1 MKSAEDFRNAFGSA
15 DVRFELAVQNTLED
29 LQRQEEKTEQGWKRR
44 YLFPAIAA
52 IMIMMLG
59 IGIAASNGRWGVLNW
74 LSENRGES
82 TGQQTVSETAEPFM
96 APIDMEYAT
105 ITVREA
111 QNDGYG
117 MYLSVAFTPKE
128 KGVLA
133 FNWSINPFKDGPEVM
148 GFTPDQKGQTLAEWA
163 VQHGYHQLIRIVLGS
178 MPEPSI
184 PKELKTIEER
194 AAYLDEL
201 GVPYRKTAAGW
212 IVYDQV
218 SHGPAF
224 DSYINNRTF
233 VEEDGTTLIMVA
245 GNCIQGVILRSK
257 SGVES
262 PCLMNDD
269 GTWDTFEPEW
279 KIDDWRQGDIDLT
292 VPVNIQSD
300 PTLLIKYTGET
311 TLMGHPDETI
321 PVTVQLVRTELNDYI
336 RIECADLQRSFQ
348 TPWLYLED
356 EITRFADSGIFSCAV
371 QKNENKLIFTADCQ
385 IPDELPEQLIIR
397 WFDSGYEVKIV
408 VVKADK

>member
-1 MKSAEDFRNAFGSA
+1 MKSAEDFRNAFGPA
-15 DVRFELAVQNTLED
+15 DAGFELAVYNTLEN
-29 LQRQEEKTEQGWKRR
+29 LQRQNEKTERGWKHR
-44 YLFPAIAA
+44 YLLPTIAA
-52 IMIMMLG
+52 IIILLLG

-82 TGQQTVSETAEPFM
+82 AGQQTVSETAEPFM

-117 MYLSVAFTPKE
+117 IYLSVAFTPKK

-133 FNWSINPFKDGPEVM
+133 FNWSINPFMDGPEIM

-163 VQHGYHQLIRIVLGS
+163 VRHGYHQLIRIVLGS

-184 PKELKTIEER
+184 PQNLKTVEEIT
-194 AAYLDEL
+194 AYLDEM
-201 GVPYRKTAAGW
+201 GVPYRKTGDGG
-212 IVYDQV
+212 IIHDQV
-218 SHGPAF
+218 SRGPAF

-233 VEEDGTTLIMVA
+233 AEEDGTTLIMVA
-245 GNCIQGVILRSK
+245 GNCILGQNEYSLCWSAV
-257 SGVES
+257 

-269 GTWDTFEPEW
+269 GTWDTSEPEW
-279 KIDDWRQGDIDLT
+279 KTDDWRQGTIDLT

-300 PTLLIKYTGET
+300 PVLLIQYTGET
-311 TLMGHPDETI
+311 SLSGHPGETV
-321 PVTVQLVRTELNDYI
+321 PVTVQLVGTELNDYI
-336 RIECADLQRSFQ
+336 RIECADPRRSFQ

-356 EITRFADSGIFSCAV
+356 EVTSFADSGIFSCAV
-371 QKNENKLIFTADCQ
+371 QKSEGKLIFTADCR
-385 IPDELPEQLIIR
+385 IPDELPERLIIR
-397 WFDSGYEVKIV
+397 WFDSGYEVGRV
-408 VVKADK
+408 AVKADK

>member
-128 KGVLA
+128 KGVLDKNA
-133 FNWSINPFKDGPEVM
+133 
-148 GFTPDQKGQTLAEWA
+148 
-163 VQHGYHQLIRIVLGS
+163 
-178 MPEPSI
+178 PS
-184 PKELKTIEER
+184 
-194 AAYLDEL
+194 
-201 GVPYRKTAAGW
+201 
-212 IVYDQV
+212 VY
-218 SHGPAF
+218 
-224 DSYINNRTF
+224 NN
-233 VEEDGTTLIMVA
+233 I
-245 GNCIQGVILRSK
+245 
-257 SGVES
+257 
-262 PCLMNDD
+262 
-269 GTWDTFEPEW
+269 
-279 KIDDWRQGDIDLT
+279 KIDRRR
-292 VPVNIQSD
+292 
-300 PTLLIKYTGET
+300 K
-311 TLMGHPDETI
+311 
-321 PVTVQLVRTELNDYI
+321 
-336 RIECADLQRSFQ
+336 
-348 TPWLYLED
+348 
-356 EITRFADSGIFSCAV
+356 
-371 QKNENKLIFTADCQ
+371 
-385 IPDELPEQLIIR
+385 
-397 WFDSGYEVKIV
+397 
-408 VVKADK
+408 

>member
-15 DVRFELAVQNTLED
+15 DARFELVVHNTLED
-29 LQRQEEKTEQGWKRR
+29 LQRQNEKTERGWKNR
-44 YLFPAIAA
+44 YLFPAIAV
-52 IMIMMLG
+52 IMILMLG
-59 IGIAASNGRWGVLNW
+59 IGIAASNGRWGVQNW

-82 TGQQTVSETAEPFM
+82 TEQQPLSETAEPFM

-117 MYLSVAFTPKE
+117 MYLSVAITPKD

-133 FNWSINPFKDGPEVM
+133 FNWSINPFKDGPEAI

-184 PKELKTIEER
+184 PKELKTDEEI

-201 GVPYRKTAAGW
+201 GVPYRKTENGG
-212 IVYDQV
+212 ILFDQV
-218 SHGPAF
+218 SGGPAF
-224 DSYINNRTF
+224 DSYVNNRTM
-233 VEEDGTTLIMVA
+233 VEEDGTTLIMIA
-245 GNCIQGVILRSK
+245 GNCIQGQNEYSLHWAAV
-257 SGVES
+257 
-262 PCLMNDD
+262 PCLMNKD
-269 GTWDTFEPEW
+269 GTWDISEPEW
-279 KIDDWRQGDIDLT
+279 KMDDWRQGTIDLT

-300 PTLLIKYTGET
+300 PILMIKYTGET
-311 TLMGHPDETI
+311 SLLDHPDEKI
-321 PVTVQLVRTELNDYI
+321 PVTVQLIRTELNDYI
-336 RIECADLQRSFQ
+336 RIECADPQRSFQ

-371 QKNENKLIFTADCQ
+371 QKNEEKLIFTADCQ
-385 IPDELPEQLIIR
+385 IPDELPERLIIR
-397 WFDSGYEVKIV
+397 WFDSGYEARTV
-408 VVKADK
+408 VVKADN